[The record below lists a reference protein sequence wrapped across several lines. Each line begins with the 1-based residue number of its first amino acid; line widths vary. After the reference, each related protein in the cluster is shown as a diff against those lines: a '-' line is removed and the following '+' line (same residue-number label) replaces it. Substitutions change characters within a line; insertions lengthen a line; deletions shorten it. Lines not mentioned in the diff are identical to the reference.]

1 MHWILHTYRYSLK
14 YLTGRRWFKKN
25 EIIHAKLEKFYIVSN
40 NFLIVNTK
48 ELIRLWQSF
57 NKKPCLLKDRHTT
70 HKLTKLLFYQ
80 WSDSGS
86 TPINGT
92 EWTVRQRNL
101 LLFDMGILKG
111 LLRFRMTSRLKI
123 LMTLVADWTRQV
135 NLNLFSVKFWNFDS
149 TRKVVWQTC
158 WREIICTSVGNMV
171 IWLSLTGLWPWSTV
185 LAHCYH
191 WICIFNTQI
200 LRDVCSYLEFTDN
213 DLVFKILCKL
223 QDGLKV
229 TAHDATEALKQ
240 YRRFQGEIGRLQ
252 CTINRPCVSKL
263 CRVLR

>member
-1 MHWILHTYRYSLK
+1 MNSETEKPIIVRYGDSK
-14 YLTGRRWFKKN
+14 RPVKIPYDI
-25 EIIHAKLEKFYIVSN
+25 EAKDSYDASCRL
-40 NFLIVNTK
+40 NT
-48 ELIRLWQSF
+48 
-57 NKKPCLLKDRHTT
+57 PG
-70 HKLTKLLFYQ
+70 KLKLL
-80 WSDSGS
+80 
-86 TPINGT
+86 
-92 EWTVRQRNL
+92 V
-101 LLFDMGILKG
+101 
-111 LLRFRMTSRLKI
+111 
-123 LMTLVADWTRQV
+123 
-135 NLNLFSVKFWNFDS
+135 WNFE
-149 TRKVVWQTC
+149 TLTVVWQTC
-158 WREIICTSVGNMV
+158 WREIICTSVGNRV
-171 IWLSLTGLWPWSTV
+171 IWLSLTGPWPCSTV